1 MTIKKL
7 AYSVQQQLQA
17 STGVSFKRAHIY
29 ELLAASFGYSSYA
42 GLGGE
47 AVFTERSFSSRRPK
61 SSALLVHE
69 RCVGLAYGSSVA
81 KLVADSLP
89 AFLTGSEIGIIKLA
103 DLVAYLQ
110 VGPFGSGDDAGEMPE
125 GKGDDWDAEDDL
137 WVESLALTSP
147 ILLEGL
153 ESAAQRN
160 HALAHYALALIY
172 GSDEDGC
179 ERETGSAYW
188 YGRAKAGWVLS
199 GVEKEWA
206 DAHALILSNA
216 EKHQRHLREAARL
229 GHPEALLDLADQFG
243 DPAFFGH
250 DFDES
255 RVDLA
260 RVAAIAERLDRHEDA
275 HQWLTKAAKSG
286 DVQAMLRLIEDY
298 DHDNSLQCWT
308 WVYLSQLVGTDLLA
322 DDYRAIHE
330 DGSDYDDDVGGPL
343 FVDGRGGVELEPI
356 AAQEDAMARRKALEF
371 FTKIES
377 S

>member
-7 AYSVQQQLQA
+7 AYSVQQQLQV
-17 STGVSFKRAHIY
+17 STGVSFMRAHIY

-42 GLGGE
+42 GLGAE
-47 AVFTERSFSSRRPK
+47 AVFTERSFSSGRPK
-61 SSALLVHE
+61 ANASQVRD
-69 RCVGLAYGSSVA
+69 RCLGLAYGSGIA
-81 KLVADSLP
+81 QLVSDLLP
-89 AFLTGSEIGIIKLA
+89 AFLSDSEVGLIKIA

-110 VGPFGSGDDAGEMPE
+110 LGAFRPDDDEAEMTEGE
-125 GKGDDWDAEDDL
+125 GDDWEAEDDR
-137 WVESLALTSP
+137 WVDSLALTSP

-153 ESAAQRN
+153 ESAAQRS

-172 GSDEDGC
+172 GTDEDDH

-250 DFDES
+250 DFDVS

-260 RVAAIAERLDRHEDA
+260 RVAAIAQRLDRHDDA
-275 HQWLTKAAKSG
+275 HQWLTKAAQSG

-298 DHDNSLQCWT
+298 DHDNLLQCWT
-308 WVYLSQLVGTDLLA
+308 WVYLSQWVGTDLLA

-330 DGSDYDDDVGGPL
+330 DGSDYDDDMGGPL

-356 AAQEDAMARRKALEF
+356 AAQDDAIARRRALEI

>member
-7 AYSVQQQLQA
+7 AYCVQQQLQA

-42 GLGGE
+42 GLGAE
-47 AVFTERSFSSRRPK
+47 AVFTEKSFSSRRPK
-61 SSALLVHE
+61 ANALLIHE
-69 RCVGLAYGSSVA
+69 RCLGLAYGTSVA
-81 KLVADSLP
+81 KLVSDTLP
-89 AFLTGSEIGIIKLA
+89 AFLTDSGIGLIKTT

-110 VGPFGSGDDAGEMPE
+110 VGAFRSDDDEAEMSEGE
-125 GKGDDWDAEDDL
+125 GDDWDAEDDL

-172 GSDEDGC
+172 GSDEDGH

-206 DAHALILSNA
+206 DAHALILSKV

-229 GHPEALLDLADQFG
+229 GHPEALLDIADQFG

-260 RVAAIAERLDRHEDA
+260 RVAAIAERLDRHDDA
-275 HQWLTKAAKSG
+275 HLWLTKMAQSG
-286 DVQAMLRLIEDY
+286 DVQALLRLIEDY
-298 DHDNSLQCWT
+298 DHDNLLQCWT
-308 WVYLSQLVGTDLLA
+308 WVYLTEIV
-322 DDYRAIHE
+322 H
-330 DGSDYDDDVGGPL
+330 
-343 FVDGRGGVELEPI
+343 
-356 AAQEDAMARRKALEF
+356 
-371 FTKIES
+371 
-377 S
+377 